1 MFEYSLLGV
10 LACSSMKRLND
21 HPMCNKFDHS
31 TSGHIGK
38 FGSARLSAREAEKA
52 STKPFR
58 RQLQHVAAGFIS
70 CIPHD
75 SDIEKILTTLDCG
88 SRKPDT
94 LLLHFFGQL
103 VSWTDGT
110 WGDPSCCPLGRQG
123 DLESAYG
130 RIAASFAHMVWTGR
144 ACGQLGI
151 LVVLTKKK
159 DRSDGIP
166 TAAWQSE
173 VQSIEMHCKILSLTS
188 TNYVDSVSKTLKFN
202 NFVCQFTVML
212 LSAVPEMKSDII
224 SEYHIISHFCRST
237 MVYLHLS
244 TKNTWI
250 WVENGRNSGELL
262 QGTRRAA

>member
-38 FGSARLSAREAEKA
+38 FGSACLFAREAEKA

-58 RQLQHVAAGFIS
+58 RQLQHVAGFIS

-144 ACGQLGI
+144 ACGQLGTGG
-151 LVVLTKKK
+151 V
-159 DRSDGIP
+159 DRLYSNRSMTI
-166 TAAWQSE
+166 W
-173 VQSIEMHCKILSLTS
+173 
-188 TNYVDSVSKTLKFN
+188 
-202 NFVCQFTVML
+202 
-212 LSAVPEMKSDII
+212 SAIDWNA
-224 SEYHIISHFCRST
+224 
-237 MVYLHLS
+237 L
-244 TKNTWI
+244 
-250 WVENGRNSGELL
+250 
-262 QGTRRAA
+262 